1 MGTLAPAGTALQRGA
16 GVMSDCVLPL
26 AMPRSASRE
35 TQQSPVPFAS
45 AQADPSAMLRT
56 VPSTGLRTGV
66 ELRPE
71 ARVSAASSVRIAGV
85 QH

>member
-1 MGTLAPAGTALQRGA
+1 
-16 GVMSDCVLPL
+16 MSDCAPPL
-26 AMPRSASRE
+26 RMPRSASRE

-45 AQADPSAMLRT
+45 ARADASALLRTGPSAGLST
-56 VPSTGLRTGV
+56 GHSTGLRTGV

-71 ARVSAASSVRIAGV
+71 ARVSAASSARSAGI